1 MEENKEL
8 TVVGEP
14 AGNVSIFSTIEKF
27 ELAQRVAAVFASSD
41 MVPVHYRKKP
51 SNVLIAMNMAERM
64 GLDPF
69 MVMGKTYIIKGK
81 IGIEATLAIALINS
95 SGKFEPLQYKF
106 NEAKTECFAH
116 AKFVQTGEVYEGSTV
131 SLKMA
136 KDEGWGA
143 KWRTLPELMLQYR
156 SAVFFARV
164 YCPEAIMGLYTRDEL
179 VDIESNRGVKNVTPE
194 TPAIEEPDVSD
205 AVIGEPDTEKTVET
219 WEEFCA
225 RKELA
230 LTEIEEFENY
240 IAESAK
246 SLGMKV
252 EALKDSAIKAG
263 DLEDML
269 EAVIGQRKEMAE
281 DVLDEP
287 ANEPAKTNW
296 WDSTK
301 HWSFREK
308 DAFKELIMFGFG
320 ESTEGSK
327 LCADNPNAYNILKMA
342 LPETKKALVKK
353 YDKMFGD
360 GEFNKLIGK

>member
-1 MEENKEL
+1 MEESKEL
-8 TVVGEP
+8 VVVGEP

-41 MVPVHYRKKP
+41 MVPAHYRKKP

-106 NEAKTECFAH
+106 NEAKTECFAY
-116 AKFVQTGEVYEGSTV
+116 AKSVQTGGLREGSTV

-164 YCPEAIMGLYTRDEL
+164 YCPEAIMGLYTKDEL
-179 VDIESNRGVKNVTPE
+179 IDIDNSKGAKNVTPE
-194 TPAIEEPDVSD
+194 TPAIEEPDVPE
-205 AVIGEPDTEKTVET
+205 AVIAKTEVVNEKTET
-219 WEEFCA
+219 WDEFVI
-225 RKELA
+225 RKQLSKSEIKELDD
-230 LTEIEEFENY
+230 Y
-240 IAESAK
+240 ITASAESLNMTA
-246 SLGMKV
+246 S
-252 EALKDSAIKAG
+252 ALRDSAIQAG
-263 DLEDML
+263 DLDDIL
-269 EAVIGQRKEMAE
+269 EAVIADKK
-281 DVLDEP
+281 DEP
-287 ANEPAKTNW
+287 ASEPAKGNW
-296 WDSTK
+296 WDSIK

-308 DAFKELIMFGFG
+308 HDLKSLISFGFG
-320 ESTEGSK
+320 NFNNDSK
-327 LCADNPNAYNILKMA
+327 ICKDNPDAYNVLKLA

-353 YDKMFGD
+353 YDKMFGA
-360 GEFNKLIGK
+360 GEFNKLLGVKND

>member
-1 MEENKEL
+1 MEETKEL

-14 AGNVSIFSTIEKF
+14 AGNVSIFSTVEKF
-27 ELAQRVAAVFASSD
+27 ELAQRVAAVFATSD
-41 MVPVHYRKKP
+41 MVPAHYRKKP

-116 AKFVQTGEVYEGSTV
+116 AKFIQTGEIYEGSTV

-143 KWRTLPELMLQYR
+143 KWKTLPELMLQYR

-179 VDIESNRGVKNVTPE
+179 IDIDSNRGTKNVTPK
-194 TPAIEEPDVSD
+194 TLVIEEPDVPE
-205 AVIGEPDTEKTVET
+205 AVIENVDPEVVVET
-219 WEEFCA
+219 WDSFVIRKQLGVAEI
-225 RKELA
+225 KEL
-230 LTEIEEFENY
+230 EDY

-246 SLGMKV
+246 SLGMDM
-252 EALKDSAIKAG
+252 ETLKQNAINAG

-269 EAVIGQRKEMAE
+269 EAVMGNKK
-281 DVLDEP
+281 DEP
-287 ANEPAKTNW
+287 ANEPAKGNW

-301 HWSFREK
+301 HWSFRSNHVL
-308 DAFKELIMFGFG
+308 KELILFGFG
-320 ESTEGSK
+320 GESGDSK
-327 LCADNPNAYNILKMA
+327 ICKDNPEAYNVLKAA
-342 LPETKKALVKK
+342 LPATKKALVKK
-353 YDKMFGD
+353 FDKMFGV
-360 GEFNKLIGK
+360 GAFSKLIEK